1 MGGIQNSY
9 DYMARIYSSSFFHY
23 TSETGLVSILQN
35 GFYGSYADEQFK
47 DNNGNIQ
54 HLYIPMVSFCDIPLS
69 YVETITYGNYAI
81 GMSRIWGNN
90 NGLSPILYYPRAY
103 AHHLHQFVRKS
114 FDDYMYKNDTS
125 QMKFLGYV
133 KPFKKFDEKGYA
145 DKKRKENYIE
155 REWRKIYIT
164 QWIKSRIQMED
175 YREKY
180 RNKFIKNFIMK
191 FNAKDVSF
199 IIVPDEKAKANMIT
213 QIGNNMRNI
222 GGGSQQLQSRD
233 IMDLVSK
240 ILTIKQISANF

>member
-1 MGGIQNSY
+1 M
-9 DYMARIYSSSFFHY
+9 
-23 TSETGLVSILQN
+23 SILQN

-47 DNNGNIQ
+47 DNKGNIQ
-54 HLYIPMVSFCDIPLS
+54 HLYIPMVSFCDIPLN

-90 NGLSPILYYPRAY
+90 NGLSPILYYPRAN

-114 FDDYMYKNDTS
+114 FENYMYENDIS

-145 DKKRKENYIE
+145 DGKRRENYIE

-164 QWIKSRIQMED
+164 QWINSRIQMED
-175 YREKY
+175 YREKQG
-180 RNKFIKNFIMK
+180 NKFIKNFIMK
-191 FNAKDVSF
+191 FIATDVSF

-213 QIGNNMRNI
+213 QISNMQNM
-222 GGGSQQLQSRD
+222 GGGNHQLQSSD

-240 ILTIKQISANF
+240 ILTIKQISAKF